1 MKRFIQDNTEGY
13 SDTDLAE
20 LNLMFAA
27 AMLGYVPT
35 GDEWAEEKSYYD
47 YLAERVLAI
56 WDAES
61 SK

>member
-1 MKRFIQDNTEGY
+1 MKRFTQDNTEGY
-13 SDTDLAE
+13 SDTDLAG

-27 AMLGYVPT
+27 ALIGHLET
-35 GDEWAEEKSYYD
+35 ADEAAERSYYD
-47 YLAERVLAI
+47 YIAERVLAI